1 MCTDGSE
8 PTPPTPLVI
17 APPDPTRLVPDLP
30 APSTQPLVG
39 WEAFTDLAF
48 MAEMSTLM
56 ISAMALAAVI
66 AYHPA
71 ARQKAWKLEQFEHPK
86 TFIMYALVASVIALI
101 VRVQPSMAL
110 VVFGIGGLLRFRTN
124 VGEAKDTGRVILVTV
139 TGLCCGLQLYA
150 IAVLATLFGWILI
163 HVLEVRAVGRIVIQG
178 LEAKQ
183 LGASASSYARILKAA
198 GCTILGEEKNGYK
211 GTVAIVYRT
220 GASFDRAAVESELA
234 ALPAEE
240 RGAVDWQSG

>member
-1 MCTDGSE
+1 MT
-8 PTPPTPLVI
+8 
-17 APPDPTRLVPDLP
+17 APIDPTGLVPQVPTTAD
-30 APSTQPLVG
+30 QRYVG

-48 MAEMSTLM
+48 MGEMSMVM
-56 ISAMALAAVI
+56 ISAIALSAVV

-71 ARQKAWKLEQFEHPK
+71 ARRKAWRLEQFEHPK

-139 TGLCCGLQLYA
+139 TGLCCGLQLFV
-150 IAVLATLFGWILI
+150 IAVLATVFGWVLI
-163 HVLEVRAVGRIVIQG
+163 HALEVRAVERVMVQG
-178 LEAKQ
+178 LDAKH
-183 LGASASSYARILKAA
+183 LGASASSYTRILKAA

-220 GASFDRAAVESELA
+220 GPTFDRERIDAQLA
-234 ALPAEE
+234 ELPAEE
-240 RGAVDWQSG
+240 RGAVDWQAG